1 MYQLILV
8 IKLSLVKNFKKYF
21 LSHFEQI
28 IAFSLIVKVISRLS
42 TITLKLAKITH
53 FPMAIFYISIYFIIT
68 VFLNDAIRF
77 CSKMPLS
84 GDSCCTEICR
94 ARRSTG
100 VCAMEVF
107 TAWHFLTDKRYKTLL
122 LFNSHP
128 ALRNRGDVAAT
139 SQRRLSLRPSDL
151 AGTSQM
157 KHPMTSRWNV
167 AKTSQW

>member
-1 MYQLILV
+1 MILV
-8 IKLSLVKNFKKYF
+8 IKLSLVKNLKKYF

-28 IAFSLIVKVISRLS
+28 IAFSLIVKVISKLS

-84 GDSCCTEICR
+84 GDSCCTKTCR

-100 VCAMEVF
+100 DCAMEVF
-107 TAWHFLTDKRYKTLL
+107 TAWHYRTDKRYKTLL
-122 LFNSHP
+122 LFNLLFFINKFQLAILTDHHFESITI
-128 ALRNRGDVAAT
+128 V
-139 SQRRLSLRPSDL
+139 QEKFFLSFRDIC
-151 AGTSQM
+151 
-157 KHPMTSRWNV
+157 
-167 AKTSQW
+167 